1 MIYKGYYTSLK
12 LQVQLVRVVKSGSRR
27 YNVPEPPMTK
37 RVFPILALAMF
48 TSILGIGIIT
58 PFLSLYAT
66 EMEASGIW
74 LGMIFTGYG
83 LASTITNPI
92 AGRLS
97 DRSGRKR
104 FLMIGLFVYAISAL
118 GYIYAVN
125 PLQLSLVRLVQG
137 AAGGMIFPVA
147 LAYVGDISPEGG
159 EGKWM
164 GYATAAFFSGFG
176 FGPLMGGLLIESH
189 GMDVAFAIMGGLNM
203 IAALLITFLLPEIG
217 QRKTS
222 TGEGLSLRKMAAS
235 GAIKGIFSFRFT
247 QAIGRGSFMVF
258 LPIYAAL
265 YLDLTPT
272 LVGVLISVHVFGMA
286 LLAPFTGHIADRY
299 NRRNLVIISNVMFL
313 LPLGLIPVAHDF
325 WFLFWLCLFQGIAG
339 SLSMTASQ
347 ALIVE
352 EGRKFG
358 MGSAMAVPMVAMG
371 LGMVVG
377 PITSGAINDFV
388 NISAVFYFAAAI
400 GLVGTSL
407 FVWFTR

>member
-1 MIYKGYYTSLK
+1 
-12 LQVQLVRVVKSGSRR
+12 
-27 YNVPEPPMTK
+27 MTK
-37 RVFPILALAMF
+37 RVFPILALSMF

-104 FLMIGLFVYAISAL
+104 FLMIGLFIYALSSL

-147 LAYVGDISPEGG
+147 LAYIGDISPEGG

-176 FGPLMGGLLIESH
+176 FGPLMGGVLIESL
-189 GMDVAFAIMGGLNM
+189 GMNVAFGIMGALNM
-203 IAALLITFLLPEIG
+203 IAALLITFLLPEIE
-217 QRKTS
+217 QRITS
-222 TGEGLSLRKMAAS
+222 TGERLSIRDMVAS
-235 GAIKGIFSFRFT
+235 GAMKGIFSFRFT

-272 LVGVLISVHVFGMA
+272 LVGVLISIHVFGMA
-286 LLAPFTGHIADRY
+286 LLSPFTGHIADTY
-299 NRRNLVIISNVMFL
+299 NRRNLVIISNLMFL
-313 LPLGLIPVAHDF
+313 LSLGLIPVARGF
-325 WFLFWLCLFQGIAG
+325 WFLAGLCIFQGIAG

-347 ALIVE
+347 AIIVE

-358 MGSAMAVPMVAMG
+358 MGSAMAVPMLAMG

-377 PITSGAINDFV
+377 PITSGVINDFL
-388 NISAVFYFAAAI
+388 NISTVFYCTAAV
-400 GLVGTSL
+400 GLVGTGL

>member
-1 MIYKGYYTSLK
+1 
-12 LQVQLVRVVKSGSRR
+12 
-27 YNVPEPPMTK
+27 MTK

-66 EMEASGIW
+66 EMDASGIW
-74 LGMIFTGYG
+74 LGLIFTGYG

-104 FLMIGLFVYAISAL
+104 FLMIGLFIYAISAL
-118 GYIYAVN
+118 GYIYAIN

-176 FGPLMGGLLIESH
+176 VGPLMGGVLIESL

-203 IAALLITFLLPEIG
+203 IAALLITFLLPEIE

-222 TGEGLSLRKMAAS
+222 TGESLPLRQMAAS

-299 NRRNLVIISNVMFL
+299 NRRNLVIISNLMFL
-313 LPLGLIPVAHDF
+313 LPLGLIPVARDF
-325 WFLFWLCLFQGIAG
+325 WFLLWLCLFQGIAG

-377 PITSGAINDFV
+377 PITSGVINDFV
-388 NISAVFYFAAAI
+388 NISAVFYFAAAV